1 MQSAATSE
9 TLLVAAHDAGGAEVV
24 SSWTRRHWKGPLKLV
39 AEGPAKTIFQRKL
52 PGATLFP
59 GDALPRLV
67 HDSQLLLTGTS
78 WGSQLELHAIQAANA
93 CGMPSASYIDHWVNY
108 EQRFIFNDSLIL
120 PNEIWVGDEFA
131 LDMARRTFP
140 GIKLS
145 LKPNAYFED
154 IRDELSVTQVPQRN
168 EGSLRLLY
176 VSEPI
181 AEHFALPAY
190 RHQHPG
196 YDEFSAIANFLSQL
210 ESVEN
215 RNLTVRFRLHPS
227 ESPDK
232 YAGIVAG
239 IRNREVH
246 FSEGNSLLEDC
257 AWSDWVIGCESMAM
271 VIGLIAGKT
280 VFTSIPSG
288 GRDCQL
294 PQPSIRR
301 FEKRAIAEALK

>member
-1 MQSAATSE
+1 MPPTGATE

-24 SSWTRRHWKGPLKLV
+24 SSWVRRHWKGHLKLV

-52 PGATLFP
+52 PGIDLCP
-59 GDALPRLV
+59 GNALSRLV
-67 HDSQLLLTGTS
+67 HDSQFLLTGTS
-78 WGSQLELHAIQAANA
+78 WGSQLELEAIQAANA
-93 CGMPSASYIDHWVNY
+93 RKIPSAAYIDHWVNY
-108 EQRFIFNDSLIL
+108 RQRFILNDSLLL
-120 PNEIWVGDEFA
+120 PDEIWIGDEFA
-131 LDMARRTFP
+131 LDMARQTFP
-140 GIKLS
+140 GTKLC
-145 LKPNAYFED
+145 LQPNAYFED
-154 IRDELSVTQVPQRN
+154 IRDELSAIQIRPRN
-168 EGSLRLLY
+168 QGTLRLLY

-196 YDEFSAIANFLSQL
+196 YDEFSAIANFFSQL
-210 ESVEN
+210 GHVGKHP
-215 RNLTVRFRLHPS
+215 LTIRFRLHPS
-227 ESPDK
+227 EPRDK

-239 IRNREVH
+239 LHGHELH

-280 VFTSIPSG
+280 VFTSIPPG

-294 PQPSIRR
+294 PQPSIQR
-301 FEKRAIAEALK
+301 FGKQAIAEALK